1 MELHVESAR
10 PGTAVIRLDG
20 RLDLVTSGEAKQR
33 MVDAIGDGHRRLVVD
48 MASVDFVDS
57 SGLGAIVGVL
67 KAARLAGGDLRIA
80 RPTGQLTSI
89 LELTMLDR
97 VLRPYETVEEALTG
111 YE

>member
-1 MELHVESAR
+1 MELRVEATQT
-10 PGTAVIRLDG
+10 GAAVVRLDG
-20 RLDLVTSGEAKQR
+20 RLDLVTAGEAKQR
-33 MVDAIGDGHRRLVVD
+33 MVEAVDGGQRRLVVD
-48 MASVDFVDS
+48 MANVDFVDR

-67 KAARLAGGDLRIA
+67 KAARQAGGDLRIA
-80 RPTGQLTSI
+80 RPTSQLRSI

>member
-1 MELHVESAR
+1 MDVRVEPAQT
-10 PGTAVIRLDG
+10 GAAVVRLDG
-20 RLDLVTSGEAKQR
+20 RLDLMTAGDTKQR
-33 MVDAIGDGHRRLVVD
+33 IVEVVAGGQRRLVVD
-48 MASVDFVDS
+48 MAKVDFVDS

-67 KAARLAGGDLRIA
+67 KAARQAGGDLRIA
-80 RPTGQLTSI
+80 RPTGQLRSI

>member
-1 MELHVESAR
+1 VETVE
-10 PGTAVIRLDG
+10 GG
-20 RLDLVTSGEAKQR
+20 Q
-33 MVDAIGDGHRRLVVD
+33 RRLVVD
-48 MASVDFVDS
+48 MADVDFVDS

-67 KAARLAGGDLRIA
+67 KAARQAGGDLRIA
-80 RPTGQLTSI
+80 RPTGQLRSI

>member
-1 MELHVESAR
+1 MDLRVEANQT
-10 PGTAVIRLDG
+10 GTAVIRLDG
-20 RLDLVTSGEAKQR
+20 RLDLVSAGEAKQR
-33 MVDAIGDGHRRLVVD
+33 MVEAVTGGQRRLVVD
-48 MASVDFVDS
+48 MANVDFVDS

-67 KAARLAGGDLRIA
+67 KAARQAGGDLRIA
-80 RPTGQLTSI
+80 RPTSQFRSI